1 MVEPFNG
8 YKSKKGGLYLT
19 REAATREEVLDDLCE
34 IMPEFSLI
42 RPRLDSNLRALA
54 IAMGPM
60 LDLLRVP
67 SEGPMPCC
75 VNTPR
80 GQEHHTDCPDHPE
93 HQPPT
98 EVDCCCHM
106 GHRKPKY
113 HRRDCPVYEAW
124 AAHFPTGPQL
134 AAIVGGRHQT
144 GGIVP
149 QPPAAPP
156 ARSGG

>member
-8 YKSKKGGLYLT
+8 YKSKRGGLYLT

-34 IMPEFSLI
+34 IMPEFALI

-60 LDLLRVP
+60 LDLVRVP

-98 EVDCCCHM
+98 LKILSHDEA
-106 GHRKPKY
+106 RK
-113 HRRDCPVYEAW
+113 RG
-124 AAHFPTGPQL
+124 FPTGPEM
-134 AAIVGGRHQT
+134 
-144 GGIVP
+144 
-149 QPPAAPP
+149 
-156 ARSGG
+156 ARKAKSG